1 MAELRRQQA
10 ELQGRRAEQFT
21 LWLYRLAGWRLL
33 AQRKRTSYGEID
45 LIMARFHTLLFI
57 EVKWRARQLTAEEML
72 PGPAQ
77 QHRLLRAMTA
87 ELAQQSARRGR
98 ALQGRFDLICWAGWR
113 PVLWLRQV
121 GLEGRGGEIGT

>member
-1 MAELRRQQA
+1 MAEAQRQQA
-10 ELQGRRAEQFT
+10 ELQGRRAELAT

-33 AQRKRTSYGEID
+33 ARRQRTRYGEID
-45 LIMARFHTLLFI
+45 LMMSRFHTLLFI
-57 EVKWRARQLTAEEML
+57 EVKWRARELTAEEML

-77 QHRLLRAMTA
+77 QQRLLRAMTA
-87 ELAQQSARRGR
+87 ELARMSARRGR

-121 GLEGRGGEIGT
+121 GLEGRGRQIGT